1 MATAGGGPQAAEMKV
16 IYHLDEEETPYLVE
30 IAVPAERLNLGHV
43 KATLARP
50 GAKYFFKSMDQDFR
64 VVKEEITEDSAL
76 LPCFNGRVVSWLVS
90 SEVLPSELP
99 PPAPGKVCQEPSP
112 PPPPTS
118 SVASIKDQRHRQIP
132 PSFQ

>member
-64 VVKEEITEDSAL
+64 EQDPLLCLSRNRGGSCKAL
-76 LPCFNGRVVSWLVS
+76 GGLWKPPLPGTLGWR
-90 SEVLPSELP
+90 EP
-99 PPAPGKVCQEPSP
+99 P
-112 PPPPTS
+112 
-118 SVASIKDQRHRQIP
+118 
-132 PSFQ
+132 